1 MYWKVGSMARGK
13 EARVVGG
20 AAHLHCVV
28 VVVVAVVVVDD
39 TVVVVV
45 VVVPDVVVNVVIAN
59 LQFASSS

>member
-1 MYWKVGSMARGK
+1 MLSMNPAPQSGI
-13 EARVVGG
+13 VV
-20 AAHLHCVV
+20 
-28 VVVVAVVVVDD
+28 